1 MPESAPVVFIG
12 VDVGTGSARAGVF
25 DPRGNMLGSAK
36 QDIEIYREPGDIVEQ
51 SSADIWQAVCGS
63 VRKAVE
69 NAGIDRSA
77 VAGISFDATCS
88 LVVLGQDGQ
97 PISVSPSGNVERN
110 IIVWMDHRAV
120 DQANRINQTGADVL
134 RYVGGTISPEMQTPK
149 LLWLAENMP
158 DTFANAWQFMD
169 LTDFLTWKSSGSI
182 ARSVCTVTCKWTYLA
197 HERRWDPSYFKGI
210 GLGSLAEEGFARI
223 GTEIVDAGT
232 PLGNGLT
239 AEAASEL
246 GLPEGIAVGAGLI
259 DAHAGGIGTVG
270 ATGSGNIQTRMAYVF
285 GTSACTMSTTS
296 EPAFVDGVWGPYYSA
311 MAPGLWL
318 NEGGQSAAGAAIDH
332 LVLHHP
338 AACEAA
344 ARASECKMN
353 LTQWLAVEAAELGGA
368 SRLPHFVGSLH
379 VVPEFLGNRAPFA
392 DPNARAVIAGLG
404 MASDL
409 DSLVGLYLAG
419 VCGLGYGLRQIL
431 DAQVARGISIDTV
444 VVSGGAGQDPTV
456 RQVLADAAGT
466 VITSSTSPEPV
477 LLGTAILAAVAGGHF
492 PSVYEAMQ
500 SMSTLGEVHLP
511 SKDDAEWHGRRYA
524 AFKLLQQA
532 ARAAR

>member
-1 MPESAPVVFIG
+1 M
-12 VDVGTGSARAGVF
+12 
-25 DPRGNMLGSAK
+25 
-36 QDIEIYREPGDIVEQ
+36 
-51 SSADIWQAVCGS
+51 
-63 VRKAVE
+63 
-69 NAGIDRSA
+69 
-77 VAGISFDATCS
+77 
-88 LVVLGQDGQ
+88 
-97 PISVSPSGNVERN
+97 
-110 IIVWMDHRAV
+110 
-120 DQANRINQTGADVL
+120 L

-197 HERRWDPSYFKGI
+197 HERRWDPSYFEGI
-210 GLGSLAEEGFARI
+210 GLGSLVEEGFARI

-285 GTSACTMSTTS
+285 GTSACTTSTTS

-332 LVLHHP
+332 LVRHHP

-379 VVPEFLGNRAPFA
+379 VAPEFLGNRASFA

-404 MASDL
+404 I
-409 DSLVGLYLAG
+409 G
-419 VCGLGYGLRQIL
+419 VRPRQP
-431 DAQVARGISIDTV
+431 RRT
-444 VVSGGAGQDPTV
+444 VSGGRLRTWLRTSADSGRPGRERHLDRHRRRKWWRWTRSYSPTRPCRRHRDGHHLLDV
-456 RQVLADAAGT
+456 PGTSSVGDGDSGGGLRRPLSFGLRGNVKHVDSWRGAPSKQGRCRVAWAAIRGLQTAAAG
-466 VITSSTSPEPV
+466 
-477 LLGTAILAAVAGGHF
+477 
-492 PSVYEAMQ
+492 
-500 SMSTLGEVHLP
+500 
-511 SKDDAEWHGRRYA
+511 R
-524 AFKLLQQA
+524 
-532 ARAAR
+532 